1 MNIYKILQKKRD
13 NFELTQEE
21 ISFFVQATT
30 DGSISREQ
38 IAALLMAICINGMSE
53 NETFALTQAMLDSG
67 RQLDFHYIGKP
78 VVDKHSTGG
87 VGDKISLNLLP
98 ILISFDLA
106 VPMIS
111 GRGLGHTGGTIDKLE
126 SIIGY
131 KVNLSHS
138 EIKQQMETIG
148 GMIIAQSEDIAPAD
162 RIIYSIRDVT
172 ATVESDAL
180 ITASILSKKLAEG
193 IDALVLDLKIG
204 NGAFYQTFE
213 QAKNLVRLM
222 EEVCKKF
229 GVRFQA
235 IPTNMNNPLGRYVG
249 NWLEVVE
256 VQNCLRGD
264 FPEDLKAITFELA
277 SELLVM
283 SRIFENKNKAYNG
296 IENVLASGRAYDNFL
311 RWIASQGGD
320 ISISEKEYANTPI
333 YIISS
338 DREGIIKGFYTK
350 EIGYAAIELGAGRKV
365 ANDQIDYAAGI
376 KLLKKNGDRCERD
389 EPIAV
394 LFARDKSKFES
405 AEKIYKNA
413 IIWENL

>member
-13 NFELTQEE
+13 KLELTQEE
-21 ISFFVQATT
+21 ISFFVQSTI
-30 DGSISREQ
+30 DGNISREQ

-53 NETFALTQAMLDSG
+53 GETFALTQAMLHSG
-67 RQLDFHYIGKP
+67 SKLDFRYIGKP

-87 VGDKISLNLLP
+87 VGDKISLILLP
-98 ILISFDLA
+98 ILLSFDVV

-126 SIIGY
+126 SIIGF
-131 KVNLSHS
+131 KVNLSQEEMKHQ
-138 EIKQQMETIG
+138 IETIG
-148 GMIIAQSEDIAPAD
+148 GMIIAQSNEIAPAD
-162 RIIYSIRDVT
+162 KIIYSIRDVT

-193 IDALVLDLKIG
+193 LDALVLDLKIG

-213 QAKNLVRLM
+213 QAKNLVKLM
-222 EEVCKKF
+222 EAVCNNF

-235 IPTNMNNPLGRYVG
+235 IPTNMNNPLGNYVG

-264 FPEDLKAITFELA
+264 FPEDLKVITFELA
-277 SELLVM
+277 SELLLM
-283 SRIFENKNKAYNG
+283 CNIFENKIKAINA

-311 RWIASQGGD
+311 RWVASQGGN
-320 ISISEKEYANTPI
+320 IPLSEKEYANTPI
-333 YIISS
+333 YIVSS
-338 DREGIIKGFYTK
+338 ERDAKIKGFHTK

-365 ANDQIDYAAGI
+365 ANDQIDFAAGI
-376 KLLKKNGDRCERD
+376 KLLKKNGDSCVKE

-394 LFARDKSKFES
+394 LFARDKSKFEI
-405 AEKIYKNA
+405 AEKIFKNA
-413 IIWENL
+413 IIWEN